1 MRMVE
6 YTSEDLRG
14 SRFRDV
20 YLNDAR
26 FEDVVLTGARFRL
39 VDLSKVQIRGAL
51 LADVEISGDIENVT
65 INGVDIGPLIEA
77 ELNRRHPERA
87 KLNPTDVEGF
97 REAWEIVEQAWG
109 LTVERA
115 RKLPP
120 ELLHERVDDEWSF
133 IETQRHL
140 IFVIDAW
147 VKRAILGD
155 PSPYDPLDL
164 HHDDMAPDPTVPG
177 DPDARPS
184 LDEVRALVDDRA
196 AVVREFLSGLTE
208 EVLAGETNP
217 IPAPG
222 YPAAGTYAV
231 RRCLDAVVN
240 EYWQHRLIA
249 ERDLAVLESRA

>member
-1 MRMVE
+1 MVE

-20 YLNDAR
+20 YLNEAR
-26 FEDVVLTGARFRL
+26 FEDVDLTGARFRL

-51 LADVEISGDIENVT
+51 LADVEISGEIENVV
-65 INGVDIGPLIEA
+65 INGVDVGPLIEA
-77 ELNRRHPERA
+77 ELNRRTPERA
-87 KLNPTDVEGF
+87 KLSPTDVAGF
-97 REAWEIVEQAWG
+97 REAWEIVDQAWG
-109 LTVERA
+109 PTIERA

-140 IFVIDAW
+140 VFLIDAW

-155 PSPYDPLDL
+155 PSPYDALDL
-164 HHDDMAPDPTVPG
+164 HHDEMEPDSTVPA
-177 DPDARPS
+177 DLDARPT
-184 LDEVRALVDDRA
+184 LDEVRALVEDRA
-196 AVVREFLSGLTE
+196 AVVREVLSGLTE
-208 EVLAGETNP
+208 EVLAGETDP

-231 RRCLDAVVN
+231 RRCLNAVVN
-240 EYWQHRLIA
+240 EYWEHRMIA
-249 ERDLAVLESRA
+249 ERDLAVLESRQ